1 MAVADI
7 VQRDV
12 TKVTVVGVGNV
23 GMACATSI
31 LSKRLC
37 RSLVL
42 IDVMGDKLK
51 GEMMDLQHA
60 AAFNP
65 NVDICA
71 STDYANTR
79 NSQICI
85 ITAGA
90 KQKSHDESRLALV
103 QSNVELLRKI
113 IPELLKYSPDTLL
126 LVVSNPV
133 DILTYVS
140 WKISGL
146 PASRVLGNGTNLD
159 SSRFRF
165 LISSRMDV
173 SSKNVHGYIIGE
185 HGDSSVPVWSSVNVA
200 GVPLLNFI
208 EKEGLESEA
217 EKINQEVR
225 VYQQDFL
232 TLFHLVRLKQVVKSA
247 YEIIK
252 FKGYTNWAIG
262 ASVADIVHSLIRD
275 EKAIHPVSIIA
286 KGRHGIE
293 HDVFLSL
300 PCVLGRNGVLHIVE
314 QTLTENEVLKLKESA
329 QSLWDVVKNV
339 EL

>member
-1 MAVADI
+1 MGRQQQEVWHFFKPVPGGMAVADI

-146 PASRVLGNGTNLD
+146 PASRVLGSGTNLD

-208 EKEGLESEA
+208 EKEGLESEV
-217 EKINQEVR
+217 EKINQE
-225 VYQQDFL
+225 
-232 TLFHLVRLKQVVKSA
+232 VVKSA

-329 QSLWDVVKNV
+329 QSLWDVVKNA